1 MDPLTSTIPIIDDTN
16 PDDFSVTTMGQGDR
30 GVFDW
35 ELYYR
40 WLPKSPEHKIHP
52 EKPAP
57 YPIML
62 GCAFAIRKD
71 YFFYLGAYDEKLQIW
86 NGENYEVCVAASL
99 FLELMTFGPCS

>member
-1 MDPLTSTIPIIDDTN
+1 MDPLTSTIPIIDDNN
-16 PDDFSVTTMGQGDR
+16 PDDFSITIMGQGDR

-40 WLPKSPEHKIHP
+40 WLPKRPEHNIYP

-57 YPIML
+57 YPVML

-71 YFFYLGAYDEKLQIW
+71 YFFYLGGYDEQLQIW
-86 NGENYEVCVAASL
+86 NGENYEVGICHNFS
-99 FLELMTFGPCS
+99 FWNTPNF